1 MTKTYNDREPEFPS
15 GSIYHAGQ
23 DNHHFL
29 EWVQK
34 YIMSL
39 TNRKFYG
46 KLTLSFES
54 GKVTT
59 CKLEETLKPDF

>member
-1 MTKTYNDREPEFPS
+1 MTKTSNGQEPEIS
-15 GSIYHAGQ
+15 ATAVHRAGQ
-23 DNHHFL
+23 DNQKFS
-29 EWVQK
+29 EWVIK
-34 YIMSL
+34 YISVL

-59 CKLEETLKPDF
+59 CKLEETIKPNL